1 MTHLKGFGLEN
12 FRVFKEHT
20 WFDFAPITLLI
31 GPNSSGKSSL
41 TKALLLLKSSFLKYD
56 DGFKLDFESDEIP
69 LELGNFERVRNKDSL
84 SNYITFSFPFELV
97 NFPTLGESKIA
108 KLKFEYLQIK
118 NSDKCKIKRSYLE
131 YGGEVFIEFCSTE
144 KKVKLN
150 TNIIHNNLFLDDT
163 NLKIVE
169 NKEGIYMDNEEVLE
183 VRIEK
188 NTFDYLPKRLIKAK
202 NRQELDEILNLYK
215 LKKDGEFVEIPTEV
229 SYIDYSWSGD
239 EEIEFENVYYEEE
252 PIKAILKEAKYSA
265 TQINYIENIILQNFK
280 KNIVDYLYNIEGKFN
295 FKSQPKRIYRKE
307 EKDLFNELLSLYAES
322 KSEKSFDFINKWGR
336 KFNLMH
342 EFEYHFD
349 SKYNFQTINF
359 GLPLVEQ
366 GLGLSNIM
374 TLLLRLV
381 IFDKPDTTIIFEEP
395 ETNLHPAFQSKLADL
410 FLDAKKSYSS
420 YPQFIIETHSEY
432 MVRKFQ
438 YLVAKGEMK
447 KEDVVIYY
455 FHDPNNTPEGEKQ
468 VKKIEILEDGSLSD
482 DFGTGFF
489 DEADNLAIN
498 LFNFQN
504 RKN

>member
-1 MTHLKGFGLEN
+1 MAHLKGFGLEN

-41 TKALLLLKSSFLKYD
+41 TKALMLLKSNFLKY
-56 DGFKLDFESDEIP
+56 GGHKLDIESDEIS
-69 LELGNFERVRNKDSL
+69 LELGNFERVRNKDSQ
-84 SNYITFSFPFELV
+84 SNYLTFSFPFELV

-108 KLKFEYLQIK
+108 KRKFEYLVEG
-118 NSDKCKIKRSYLE
+118 SDKCSLKRHYLE
-131 YGGEVFIEFCSTE
+131 YSGEVFIDFCWAE
-144 KKVKLN
+144 KKVKIN
-150 TNIIHNNLFLDDT
+150 TNIIHENLFFDDT

-169 NKEGIYMDNEEVLE
+169 DKEGTYVDNEKVFEF
-183 VRIEK
+183 RIEDSAL
-188 NTFDYLPKRLIKAK
+188 NYSPKRLIRAK

-215 LKKDGEFVEIPTEV
+215 LKKSGEFVEIPTEI
-229 SYIDYSWSGD
+229 SYMNYSWNGY
-239 EEIEFENVYYEEE
+239 EEIEFEDIYYEEK
-252 PIKAILKEAKYSA
+252 PIEAVLKEAKYSA
-265 TQINYIENIILQNFK
+265 AQINYIENIIFQNFK
-280 KNIVDYLYNIEGKFN
+280 KNIVDYLYNVEGKFN

-322 KSEKSFDFINKWGR
+322 KSEKSFNLINKWVK
-336 KFNLMH
+336 KFNLIQ

-374 TLLLRLV
+374 TLLLRLS

-395 ETNLHPAFQSKLADL
+395 ETNLHPAFQSRLADL
-410 FLDAKKSYSS
+410 FLDAKNSNSFQ
-420 YPQFIIETHSEY
+420 QFIIETHSEY

-447 KEDVVIYY
+447 KEDIVIYY
-455 FHDPNNTPEGEKQ
+455 FHDPNNVPEGEKQ

-498 LFNFQN
+498 LFNLQN